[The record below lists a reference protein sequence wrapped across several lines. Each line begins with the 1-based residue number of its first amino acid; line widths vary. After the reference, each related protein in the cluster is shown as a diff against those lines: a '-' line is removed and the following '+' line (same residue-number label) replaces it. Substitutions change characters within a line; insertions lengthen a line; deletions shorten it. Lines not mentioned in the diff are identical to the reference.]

1 MKLGLTTKH
10 YPNHGTVLVPCDS
23 NGGALG
29 DNVISME
36 VKDGI
41 VTVKYHADES
51 MKFGGARGMNSGH
64 YRFSAMSDDSKGQD
78 MANVEMSVKFDT
90 SDLQTLLDD
99 FIQNTLPDAVR
110 EIVRDEMDKQI
121 KEAAMSRAQ

>member
-23 NGGALG
+23 QGNALG
-29 DNVISME
+29 DNVGSVE

-41 VTVKYHADES
+41 VTVQYHVDES
-51 MKFGGARGMNSGH
+51 MKFGGAKGMNSGH

-78 MANVEMSVKFDT
+78 MANAEMSVKFDT

-110 EIVRDEMDKQI
+110 EIVRDELGKQI
-121 KEAAMSRAQ
+121 KEASSKD

>member
-10 YPNHGTVLVPCDS
+10 YPNHGTVIVPCDS
-23 NGGALG
+23 QGNALG

-41 VTVKYHADES
+41 VTVQYHADES
-51 MKFGGARGMNSGH
+51 MKFGGAKGMNSGH
-64 YRFSAMSDDSKGQD
+64 YRFSAMNDDSKWQD
-78 MANVEMSVKFDT
+78 MANAELSMELDASELKQV
-90 SDLQTLLDD
+90 LDD
-99 FIQNTLPDAVR
+99 FIQIDLPNAVR
-110 EIVRDEMDKQI
+110 EMVRDEMYKQV

>member
-78 MANVEMSVKFDT
+78 MANAELSMKLDASELKQV
-90 SDLQTLLDD
+90 LDD
-99 FIQNTLPDAVR
+99 FIQIDLPNAVR
-110 EIVRDEMDKQI
+110 AIVQDEMNKQAKAAVMEI
-121 KEAAMSRAQ
+121 K